1 MKGVKRIVVVGA
13 SAAGLTAA
21 ETLRHRGWNG
31 DLTLIG
37 EEPDPPYDR
46 PPLSKQV
53 LTGAWEPER
62 TTLRSLQDLARLEAD
77 LRLGQ
82 RAAAL
87 DVEGHRV
94 RLGNGESIGYDALII
109 ATGVAPRRLP
119 DSELAGVHVL
129 RTLDDAL
136 ALRADLLAQSAV
148 VVVGAGFLGTEVAA
162 AARTMNLKV
171 TLVEPEPAPVRRPF
185 GDRIG
190 KLIAE
195 LHREHGTNLRCGVPV
210 TRLRGAGGQVTGVE
224 LGDGT
229 TLPADVVVLA
239 LGSAPATRWLTGSGL
254 RLGDGV
260 LCDALCQ
267 AAPGIYAAGDVA
279 SWHNPHFGTRMRL
292 EHRMN
297 ATEQA
302 MAAVGNLLGDAK
314 PFAPVP
320 YFWTDQY
327 DTRIQAYGIF
337 PPGSDLRLV
346 HDTASNSHFT
356 AAYGHH
362 GRVVGVLGWNTP
374 RQLRT
379 LRRLVAERASWT
391 DFTATPAPHHGRR
404 QHPPNGH
411 SLSRPRPARAQS
423 GRPSHIAVRASAA
436 ACTSPRRSTQEG
448 PC

>member
-1 MKGVKRIVVVGA
+1 MKRIVIVGA
-13 SAAGLTAA
+13 AAAGLTAA
-21 ETLRHRGWNG
+21 ETLRRRGWSD
-31 DLTLIG
+31 DLVLIG
-37 EEPDPPYDR
+37 DESHPPYDR
-46 PPLSKQV
+46 PPLSKQI

-62 TTLRSLQDLARLEAD
+62 AILRSPQGLARLEAD

-87 DVEGHRV
+87 DVPGRRVHLAEGV
-94 RLGNGESIGYDALII
+94 SIGFDALII
-109 ATGVAPRRLP
+109 ATGVTPRRLP
-119 DSELAGVHVL
+119 GSDLAGVHVL

-136 ALRADLLAQSAV
+136 ALRAALLAGPDV

-162 AARTMNLKV
+162 AARTMGLEA
-171 TLVEPEPAPVRRPF
+171 TLVEPEPVPVRQPF

-190 KLIAE
+190 ALVAE
-195 LHREHGTNLRCGVPV
+195 LHRDHGTRLRCGVPV
-210 TRLRGAGGQVTGVE
+210 TRLRSAGGRVTGVE

-229 TLPADVVVLA
+229 TLPADIVVLT
-239 LGSAPATRWLTGSGL
+239 LGSTPATGWLTGSGL
-254 RLGDGV
+254 NLGNGV
-260 LCDALCQ
+260 ECDALCQ

-279 SWHNPHFGTRMRL
+279 SWPNPHFGTRMRL

-302 MAAVGNLLGDAK
+302 MAAAGNLLGDAA

-337 PPGSDLRLV
+337 PPDADLRIAYG
-346 HDTASNSHFT
+346 TASDGQFT

-374 RQLRT
+374 RQVRT
-379 LRRLVAERASWT
+379 LCRLVLERAPWT
-391 DFTATPAPHHGRR
+391 AFTATPAPRLA
-404 QHPPNGH
+404 PVN
-411 SLSRPRPARAQS
+411 
-423 GRPSHIAVRASAA
+423 
-436 ACTSPRRSTQEG
+436 
-448 PC
+448 

>member
-1 MKGVKRIVVVGA
+1 MKRIVIVGA

-21 ETLRHRGWNG
+21 ETLRRRGWNG
-31 DLTLIG
+31 HLTLIG
-37 EEPDPPYDR
+37 EEAHPPYDR
-46 PPLSKQV
+46 PPLSKQI
-53 LTGAWEPER
+53 LTGTWEPER
-62 TTLRSLQDLARLEAD
+62 ATLRSLQDLARLEAD

-82 RAAAL
+82 CAAAL
-87 DVEGHRV
+87 DVEGRRV
-94 RLGNGESIGYDALII
+94 RLGGGENIGYDGLII

-119 DSELAGVHVL
+119 DSDLAGVHVL

-136 ALRADLLAQSAV
+136 ALRARLLTGPDV

-171 TLVEPEPAPVRRPF
+171 TLVEPEPAPVQRPF

-190 KLIAE
+190 TLVAE
-195 LHREHGTNLRCGVPV
+195 LHRDHGTNLRCGVPV
-210 TRLRGAGGQVTGVE
+210 TRLRSAGGRVTGME

-239 LGSAPATRWLTGSGL
+239 LGSTPATRWLTGSGL

-302 MAAVGNLLGDAK
+302 MAAASNLLGDAK

-337 PPGSDLRLV
+337 PPAADVRIV
-346 HDTASNSHFT
+346 HGDPADGYFA
-356 AAYGHH
+356 AAYGRR

-379 LRRLVAERASWT
+379 LRRFVVERASWT
-391 DFTATPAPHHGRR
+391 AFPATPAPHHGRR
-404 QHPPNGH
+404 RLPPNGH
-411 SLSRPRPARAQS
+411 GLSRPRSARALS
-423 GRPSHIAVRASAA
+423 GRPSHIADCVSAA
-436 ACTSPRRSTQEG
+436 ACTSPRRSIQEG

>member
-1 MKGVKRIVVVGA
+1 MKRIVIVGA

-21 ETLRHRGWNG
+21 ETLRRRGWGG

-37 EEPDPPYDR
+37 EEQHPPYDR
-46 PPLSKQV
+46 PPLSKQI

-62 TTLRSLQDLARLEAD
+62 ATLRSPQDLARLEAD

-82 RAAAL
+82 RATAL
-87 DVEGHRV
+87 DVEGGQV
-94 RLGNGESIGYDALII
+94 RLGDGESIGFDGLVI

-136 ALRADLLAQSAV
+136 ALRAALLTGARV
-148 VVVGAGFLGTEVAA
+148 VVVGAGFLGTEVAT
-162 AARTMNLKV
+162 AARTMGLEV
-171 TLVEPEPAPVRRPF
+171 TVVEPEPVPVRRPF

-190 KLIAE
+190 TLVAG
-195 LHREHGTNLRCGVPV
+195 LHRDHGTRLRCGIPV
-210 TRLRGAGGQVTGVE
+210 RRLRGAGGRVTGVE

-229 TLPADVVVLA
+229 TLSADVVVLA
-239 LGSAPATRWLTGSGL
+239 LGSAPATGWLTGSGL

-260 LCDALCQ
+260 MCDALCQ
-267 AAPGIYAAGDVA
+267 AGPGIYAAGDVA
-279 SWHNPHFGTRMRL
+279 TWPNPHFGTRMRL

-302 MAAVGNLLGDAK
+302 MAAAGNLLGDAT

-337 PPGSDLRLV
+337 PPDADLRIV
-346 HDTASNSHFT
+346 HGDPVDGQFA

-362 GRVVGVLGWNTP
+362 GRVVGVLGWNAP

-379 LRRLVAERASWT
+379 LRRLVVERASWRA
-391 DFTATPAPHHGRR
+391 FTATPA
-404 QHPPNGH
+404 
-411 SLSRPRPARAQS
+411 LRPET
-423 GRPSHIAVRASAA
+423 VN
-436 ACTSPRRSTQEG
+436 
-448 PC
+448 